1 MLSYRHAFHA
11 GNHADILK
19 HLILSLCL
27 HHMNSKDKP
36 WLLLDTHAGAGLY
49 AIDSE
54 QAKKTGEYLDGIA
67 RLWNRVDLP
76 APLKPYMDGLQACN
90 GGLKLRRYP
99 GSPWL
104 AAYFAREIDTLR
116 FCELHSTDFALLRR
130 EFRDAGRRIKV
141 EQGDGFE
148 AMKAALPPAS
158 RRGLVLI
165 DPSYEI
171 KSDYPRVVAA
181 LKDGLKRFATGT
193 YLVWLPFLPTIE
205 ARALPD
211 KLRKLPADWLYASLS
226 VRGPA
231 TQGHGMSGSAMF
243 VVNPPW
249 TLKAALEESLPWL
262 ANVLALDEK
271 AGWQVQV
278 ANDTAENQPE
288 AIKLAAVPNRR

>member
-19 HLILSLCL
+19 HLVLTLCL
-27 HHMNSKDKP
+27 QHFNSKDKP
-36 WLLLDTHAGAGLY
+36 WLLLDTHAGAGTY

-54 QAKKTGEYLDGIA
+54 QAKKTGEYIDGIA
-67 RLWNRVDLP
+67 RLWNRSDLP
-76 APLKPYMDGLQACN
+76 APLKPLMEALQSCN

-104 AAYFAREIDTLR
+104 AAYFARGTDTLR

-130 EFRDAGRRIKV
+130 QFKEAGRRVMV

-158 RRGLVLI
+158 RRGLVLN

-171 KSDYPRVVAA
+171 NSDYPRVLAA

-193 YLVWLPFLPTIE
+193 YLVWLPFLPSIE
-205 ARALPD
+205 ARALPA
-211 KLRKLPADWLYASLS
+211 KLKKLTADWLYASLS
-226 VRGPA
+226 VRDPA
-231 TQGHGMSGSAMF
+231 TKRHGMHGSAMF
-243 VVNPPW
+243 VINPPW
-249 TLKAALEESLPWL
+249 TLKGALEESLPWL
-262 ANVLALDEK
+262 TQVLAQDEK

-278 ANDTAENQPE
+278 ADDTAGNQRE
-288 AIKLAAVPNRR
+288 AITLDSVPNRR